1 MAVLALLRELARDGE
16 LAAELCAPGLRGEQ
30 GLLAAAKPLLLS
42 GVVAVQLGVVEL
54 LDVVRR
60 RTASSPGYHPYR
72 ELLIHLQELQAF

>member
-30 GLLAAAKPLLLS
+30 GLLAAVKPLLLS

-60 RTASSPGYHPYR
+60 TVTWLSPLP
-72 ELLIHLQELQAF
+72 ELLMHLQELLAF

>member
-30 GLLAAAKPLLLS
+30 GLLAAVKPLLLS
-42 GVVAVQLGVVEL
+42 GVVAVQLGVLEL

-60 RTASSPGYHPYR
+60 CPASSPGYHPCR
-72 ELLIHLQELQAF
+72 SC

>member
-16 LAAELCAPGLRGEQ
+16 LAAELCAPGLRGQQ
-30 GLLAAAKPLLLS
+30 GLLAAVKPLLLS

-60 RTASSPGYHPYR
+60 TVTWLSPLP
-72 ELLIHLQELQAF
+72 ELLMYLQELLAF

>member
-30 GLLAAAKPLLLS
+30 GLLAAVKPLLLS

-60 RTASSPGYHPYR
+60 TVTWLSPLP
-72 ELLIHLQELQAF
+72 ELLMYLQELLAF